1 MSYSKSGT
9 FVVMQLDS
17 INITIVCEVLQIQK
31 NLRSSWVADLNQKTN
46 PRYYIQIYNLVHVT
60 TKYHLK
66 IYKVTAVL
74 IKKYSNEIEQNM
86 HS

>member
-1 MSYSKSGT
+1 MSYSKSDT
-9 FVVMQLDS
+9 FVVVQLDS

-31 NLRSSWVADLNQKTN
+31 NLRSSWVADKSTILQ
-46 PRYYIQIYNLVHVT
+46 YNLVHVT
-60 TKYHLK
+60 TKYYLK

-74 IKKYSNEIEQNM
+74 IKKYSKEIEQNM